1 MIHAAGGND
10 KVYGNEGDDWLK
22 VGTGQDVLY
31 GDEDN
36 DRAKGHLSGDMVF
49 GGPGDDLL
57 CRERGTARRT
67 NVGARDVIDC
77 GEGTDTGIY
86 TPGVD
91 EITNCKSLNPPSPS
105 SEPSRPLAQKEG
117 LARGGWGE
125 RASP

>member
-10 KVYGNEGDDWLK
+10 KVYGNEGDDRLK

-36 DRAKGHLSGDMVF
+36 DRVKGHMGGDMVF

-57 CRERGTARRT
+57 RREARPTGRT
-67 NVGARDVIDC
+67 TARDVIDC

-91 EITNCKSLNPPSPS
+91 EITNSKSLNPP
-105 SEPSRPLAQKEG
+105 EPE
-117 LARGGWGE
+117 
-125 RASP
+125 